1 MPNQLLRGTSAR
13 CLPVPGPI
21 IRASLFAVCSLLIA
35 IRPGPADA
43 SVTTFTDSAAYFAA
57 AGPQSLQDFNSPIS
71 VTPGTSTASIT
82 YPNLVV
88 SCTATAVSDC
98 SRSFALDSNIVID
111 GYSIRS
117 NAITELTFTFNS
129 PITSF
134 GVFIAGLG
142 TILPGSATL
151 SISDSNGFST
161 DLFVNYSSTFSG
173 FDHALFAG
181 LISSD
186 RFTSVTFVDS
196 EIGDGIN
203 FDNLSYGHAVPEPS
217 TLILMLTGIGG
228 LSLFGWFKKSLGKAD
243 HLTRPTS

>member
-71 VTPGTSTASIT
+71 NTATSIR
-82 YPNLVV
+82 YPDLLV
-88 SCTATAVSDC
+88 SCNGTAFCHSTFFGP
-98 SRSFALDSNIVID
+98 RSSPSID
-111 GYSIRS
+111 GLSVFNTGPAPI
-117 NAITELTFTFNS
+117 TFTFDA

-151 SISDSNGFST
+151 SVTDSNGFSAN
-161 DLFVNYSSTFSG
+161 LFANYVGTTTS
-173 FDHALFAG
+173 FDTPVFAG
-181 LISSD
+181 LISTD

-196 EIGDGIN
+196 EIGDGIF

-217 TLILMLTGIGG
+217 TLILVLTA
-228 LSLFGWFKKSLGKAD
+228 LGSWAC
-243 HLTRPTS
+243 LAG

>member
-1 MPNQLLRGTSAR
+1 MPNQLLRPASAR
-13 CLPVPGPI
+13 RLSVPAWV
-21 IRASLFAVCSLLIA
+21 IRASLFAICSLSIA
-35 IRPGPADA
+35 IRLGPASA
-43 SVTTFTDSAAYFAA
+43 SVTTYTDSAAYFAA
-57 AGPQSLQDFNSPIS
+57 AGPQTLQDFNSPIS
-71 VTPGTSTASIT
+71 VTPGIATASIT

-111 GYSIRS
+111 GNSIRS
-117 NAITELTFTFNS
+117 NAITDLTFTFNS

-151 SISDSNGFST
+151 LVGDSNGFST
-161 DLFVNYSSTFSG
+161 NLFVNYSSTSAT
-173 FDHALFAG
+173 FDTALFAG

-203 FDNLSYGHAVPEPS
+203 FDNLYYGHAVPEPS
-217 TLILMLTGIGG
+217 TLILLLTGLGG
-228 LSLFGWFKKSLGKAD
+228 LGLLGWLKKP
-243 HLTRPTS
+243 HRV

>member
-71 VTPGTSTASIT
+71 NTATSIR
-82 YPNLVV
+82 YPDLLV
-88 SCTATAVSDC
+88 SCNGTAFCDSTFFGT
-98 SRSFALDSNIVID
+98 RSSPSID
-111 GYSIRS
+111 GLSVFNTGPAPI
-117 NAITELTFTFNS
+117 TFTFDS

-134 GVFIAGLG
+134 GVSIAGLG

-151 SISDSNGFST
+151 SATDSNGFSAN
-161 DLFVNYSSTFSG
+161 LFVNYVGTTTS
-173 FDHALFAG
+173 FDTPVFAG
-181 LISSD
+181 LISTD

-196 EIGDGIN
+196 EIGDGIF

-217 TLILMLTGIGG
+217 TLILVLTA
-228 LSLFGWFKKSLGKAD
+228 LGSWAC
-243 HLTRPTS
+243 LAG